1 MSITCCYLDD
11 NKARSG
17 SGSHKQ
23 TCTFGST
30 IKVEYIASFVATKEV
45 VWLHHLLS
53 CLGHPQLN
61 PTLLLSNNQSYI
73 HLVYNPEFPRCIKHI
88 DIQFHIV
95 QEKQLIGEINMFYVS
110 FEHQIVD
117 IFTKGLLAIKF
128 QRLGSLLKDLL

>member
-1 MSITCCYLDD
+1 
-11 NKARSG
+11 
-17 SGSHKQ
+17 
-23 TCTFGST
+23 
-30 IKVEYIASFVATKEV
+30 VATKEV
-45 VWLHHLLS
+45 VWMHRLLS
-53 CLGHPQLN
+53 CLGHQQLN